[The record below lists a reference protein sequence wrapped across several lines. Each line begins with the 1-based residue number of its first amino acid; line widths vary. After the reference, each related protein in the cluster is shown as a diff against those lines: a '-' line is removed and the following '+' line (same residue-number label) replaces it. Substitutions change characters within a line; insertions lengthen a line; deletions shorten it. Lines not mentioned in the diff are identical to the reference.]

1 MKSRHHTEKGAITG
15 SIVAIA
21 VLVVLVLGFGG
32 FSIWSY
38 MQYLDQKE
46 NVDEKIE
53 TAKAQAVKE
62 NSEKLESDFEKREKE
77 PNRQFNGPSD
87 YGLNQIGRAS
97 CRERV

>member
-46 NVDEKIE
+46 NVD
-53 TAKAQAVKE
+53 
-62 NSEKLESDFEKREKE
+62 
-77 PNRQFNGPSD
+77 
-87 YGLNQIGRAS
+87 
-97 CRERV
+97 

>member
-38 MQYLDQKE
+38 MQYLDQKTSTR
-46 NVDEKIE
+46 KSRQLKLKPSKRI
-53 TAKAQAVKE
+53 A
-62 NSEKLESDFEKREKE
+62 KLESDFEKREKE

-87 YGLNQIGRAS
+87 YGAL
-97 CRERV
+97 